1 MYDSYWSNLP
11 TQPLATLPM
20 PVAKNSLCL
29 VFCLCGGAGTSLAQ
43 QAPIAPLA
51 PVTPVVA
58 PPRSTLGVGIQL
70 KPSVS
75 LAPPAATP
83 QQNRLVIPDPVII
96 LNGRYLTGMSALGAI
111 NPQQIAK
118 LEIYK
123 PGSGPMQW
131 RSLTAPGIISLTL
144 KTKPRLK
151 VKARSLAA
159 IKRGLGLHGP
169 VRFEFNGASIQDE
182 SLQIVTGSIAGLDV
196 TQTTPGVAD
205 KTVVNIRSM
214 PFKPA
219 GGPQAAPIQP
229 EVHPPGTIMIRGL
242 AQQ

>member
-1 MYDSYWSNLP
+1 MRTYQAASLL
-11 TQPLATLPM
+11 LA
-20 PVAKNSLCL
+20 AASCL
-29 VFCLCGGAGTSLAQ
+29 IGHLGWAQ

-51 PVTPVVA
+51 PVAPVVA
-58 PPRSTLGVGIQL
+58 PPMSDLGVKIEKKQ
-70 KPSVS
+70 SA
-75 LAPPAATP
+75 APAPTATTP
-83 QQNRLVIPDPVII
+83 RQNRPVIPEAVVI
-96 LNGRYLTGMSALGAI
+96 LNGHYLTSTNALGAV
-111 NPQQIAK
+111 NPQQIDK
-118 LEIYK
+118 VEIYRA
-123 PGSGPMQW
+123 GSGPVQW
-131 RSLTAPGIISLTL
+131 RSLTTPGIISLTL

-169 VRFEFNGASIQDE
+169 VRFEFNGAPIQDE
-182 SLQIVTGSIAGLDV
+182 SLQIVTSAIAGLDV
-196 TQTTPGVAD
+196 TQPATGTAD

-219 GGPQAAPIQP
+219 GPQSVPAQP